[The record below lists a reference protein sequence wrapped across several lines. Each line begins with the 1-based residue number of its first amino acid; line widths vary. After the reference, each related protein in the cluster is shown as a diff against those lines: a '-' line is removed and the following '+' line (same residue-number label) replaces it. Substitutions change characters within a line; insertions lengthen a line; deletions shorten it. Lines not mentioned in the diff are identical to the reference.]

1 MSNMQNRKSSR
12 PAGSGFV
19 RKRTYTRK
27 KVCRFCADE
36 SLKIDYKDSRL
47 MRNFVSERGKIMPRR
62 ITGNCAYHQRRVS
75 KAIKIARIV
84 SLMPYTAVNI

>member
-1 MSNMQNRKSSR
+1 MNNFQNKKSSK
-12 PAGSGFV
+12 PAGIGFA
-19 RKRTYTRK
+19 RRTYTRK
-27 KVCRFCADE
+27 KICRFCADE

-75 KAIKIARIV
+75 KAIKMSRTV
-84 SLMPYTAVNI
+84 SIMPYTSVNI

>member
-1 MSNMQNRKSSR
+1 MNSSFHKKTVK
-12 PAGSGFV
+12 PAGTGFV
-19 RKRTYTRK
+19 RRTYARK
-27 KVCRFCADE
+27 KVCRFCADK

-75 KAIKIARIV
+75 KAIKISRIA
-84 SLMPYTAVNI
+84 SIMPYTSVNA

>member
-1 MSNMQNRKSSR
+1 MNNYQHKKTAK
-12 PAGSGFV
+12 PAGMGFI
-19 RKRTYTRK
+19 RRTYTRK

-36 SLKIDYKDSRL
+36 NLKIDYKDSRL

-75 KAIKIARIV
+75 KAIKMSRIV
-84 SLMPYTAVNI
+84 SIMPYTSVNI

>member
-1 MSNMQNRKSSR
+1 MNNYQHKKTAK
-12 PAGSGFV
+12 PAGTGFI
-19 RKRTYTRK
+19 RRTYTRK

-36 SLKIDYKDSRL
+36 NLKIDYKDSRL

-75 KAIKIARIV
+75 KAIKMSRIV
-84 SLMPYTAVNI
+84 SIMPYTSVNI

>member
-1 MSNMQNRKSSR
+1 MNNYQQKKTAK
-12 PAGSGFV
+12 PAGTGLI
-19 RKRTYTRK
+19 RRTYTRK

-36 SLKIDYKDSRL
+36 NLKIDYKDSRL

-75 KAIKIARIV
+75 KAIKMSRIV
-84 SLMPYTAVNI
+84 SIMPYTSVNI